1 MEKID
6 DSDPRLVY
14 QPEGDWHTTGSDNE
28 YNNTIHFTGNAGAN
42 VTLVFNGM
50 RSALLSHQLGIGAIN
65 NFIGTG
71 VGVYGTI
78 AVASNPGGAPITIFS
93 LDDDVDRT
101 EYSAIPPQSTDL
113 YMERWFFS
121 PPLENGQ
128 HTLVASNYL
137 NGASMYLDY
146 FVVTS
151 PISTSSSQSSSPQS
165 TSPSSITVGV
175 IVGGVLGGVIII
187 LTAVIIIL
195 LARSRRQRA
204 ESAETRTTGRC
215 KSACSA

>member
-14 QPEGDWHTTGSDNE
+14 EPIGDWHTTGSDNE
-28 YNNTIHFTGNAGAN
+28 YNDTIHFTGNAGAS
-42 VTLVFNGM
+42 VTLVFN
-50 RSALLSHQLGIGAIN
+50 
-65 NFIGTG
+65 GTG

-93 LDDDVDRT
+93 LDDSVDRT

-113 YMERWFFS
+113 YLQRWYFS

-151 PISTSSSQSSSPQS
+151 PTSAPSLQSSPQS
-165 TSPSSITVGV
+165 TSPSSTTLGV

-195 LARSRRQRA
+195 LARSRRRKA
-204 ESAETRTTGRC
+204 ESAEMGTTGRC
-215 KSACSA
+215 KSVCST

>member
-1 MEKID
+1 M
-6 DSDPRLVY
+6 
-14 QPEGDWHTTGSDNE
+14 
-28 YNNTIHFTGNAGAN
+28 
-42 VTLVFNGM
+42 
-50 RSALLSHQLGIGAIN
+50 IN
-65 NFIGTG
+65 NLIGTG

-113 YMERWFFS
+113 YMQRWYFS

-137 NGASMYLDY
+137 NGASMFLDY

-165 TSPSSITVGV
+165 NGNSSTTSPSSTTAGV

-195 LARSRRQRA
+195 LVRSRRQKP
-204 ESAETRTTGRC
+204 ESAKMKTTRGCT
-215 KSACSA
+215 SACSAQNDMDSCQQLQLLAQGG